1 MTEDVANVPYGYI
14 NMFTD
19 GSESINWI
27 AQFGRRLTFLSG
39 SFGARRWG
47 RYFSTKGL
55 IDQARR
61 EPLQNNEKP
70 LRSARIAA
78 AGIPPNGGQDLISS
92 HFRAIHRH

>member
-55 IDQARR
+55 IDQGWRDA
-61 EPLQNNEKP
+61 LQHNEELFGP
-70 LRSARIAA
+70 AWVAIT
-78 AGIPPNGGQDLISS
+78 GILPYRP
-92 HFRAIHRH
+92 